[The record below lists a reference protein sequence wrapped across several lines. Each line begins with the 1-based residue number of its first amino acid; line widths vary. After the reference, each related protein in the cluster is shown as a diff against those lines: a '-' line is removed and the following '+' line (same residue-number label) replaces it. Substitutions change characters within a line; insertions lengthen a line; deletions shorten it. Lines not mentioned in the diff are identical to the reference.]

1 MYAYNLF
8 NNLLYSIIFYF
19 ILILY
24 KYFYYSKLIIYD
36 L

>member
-1 MYAYNLF
+1 MYASNLF

-19 ILILY
+19 ILY
-24 KYFYYSKLIIYD
+24 KYVYHSIQIIYD